1 MKIYD
6 MNYNDIP
13 SARKDINYSDIR
25 MSQFVIV
32 MSQFVIV
39 MSQFVIVMSQ
49 FVIAR
54 WGFYIYINDLR
65 VRQTL

>member
-1 MKIYD
+1 MKFLFTKIYD
-6 MNYNDIP
+6 MNYNDIH
-13 SARKDINYSDIR
+13 SARKDINYSGIR

-49 FVIAR
+49 FVIVR
-54 WGFYIYINDLR
+54 VGFYMYFNSL
-65 VRQTL
+65 

>member
-1 MKIYD
+1 MKRYD
-6 MNYNDIP
+6 KNYNDIP

-39 MSQFVIVMSQ
+39 IG
-49 FVIAR
+49 
-54 WGFYIYINDLR
+54 GFSMYFNDLL

>member
-1 MKIYD
+1 MKPLFIKRYD
-6 MNYNDIP
+6 KNYNDIP

-49 FVIAR
+49 FVIVR
-54 WGFYIYINDLR
+54 VGFYMYFNSL
-65 VRQTL
+65 